1 MSKKIFIAVGVL
13 LLTIAGLAGV
23 LYGEA
28 VVAAGSPKET
38 AKNFAVAL
46 AEGDVDRAA
55 SLAVGEVA
63 FKVSQAKG
71 NLPAAKVDSI
81 GCRTR
86 AIGRG
91 WAKVDVQMEL
101 TLADGSVDVGWYTTE
116 LVNEDGWKVAA
127 FRESQPELSGMTFFT
142 GSPDGVKKAFEGYA
156 KALSEGDYTGAGKY
170 LVGPAR
176 RLHEQSAPVLG
187 KGKVLGTVED
197 VQAETIYQQG
207 KVRVVRVKSLVDRRE
222 VELLVVGVQVK
233 SGWKIAYVLQV

>member
-1 MSKKIFIAVGVL
+1 MSKKIFVAVAVVFFVV
-13 LLTIAGLAGV
+13 AGIGGV
-23 LYGEA
+23 LYGKA
-28 VVAAGSPKET
+28 VVASGSPKET
-38 AKNFAVAL
+38 AKNFAVTL
-46 AEGDVDRAA
+46 AEGDADRAA

-81 GCRTR
+81 NCRTR

-91 WAKVDVQMEL
+91 WAKVDVVMEL
-101 TLADGSVDVGWYTTE
+101 TLADGSVDVGWYTAE
-116 LVNEDGWKVAA
+116 LVNKDGWKVAA

-156 KALSEGDYTGAGKY
+156 RALSEGDYAGAGKY

-187 KGKVLGTVED
+187 KGKVLGAVEN
-197 VQAETIYQQG
+197 VQAETVYRQEKI
-207 KVRVVRVKSLVDRRE
+207 RVVRLKYHVDGRE
-222 VELLVVGVQVK
+222 AEVVVIGFLTK
-233 SGWKIAYVLQV
+233 DGWKIGEII